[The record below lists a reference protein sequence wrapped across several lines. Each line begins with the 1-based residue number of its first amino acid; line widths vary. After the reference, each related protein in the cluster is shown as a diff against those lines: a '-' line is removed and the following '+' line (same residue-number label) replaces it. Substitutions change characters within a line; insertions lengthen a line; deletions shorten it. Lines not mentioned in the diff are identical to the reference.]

1 MVVVWLWWLEAF
13 GEVLLSLLLLLLVL
27 PPPEGS
33 GDVVWLD
40 AIVTSGDEWPDL
52 RPEGGSLDW
61 LGLFG
66 LAEEEDEEE
75 EEDGGAN
82 EEDDGC
88 DEDGEEEVTGLPV
101 PDPPEE
107 EVGVVFCG

>member
-1 MVVVWLWWLEAF
+1 MLS
-13 GEVLLSLLLLLLVL
+13 LLLLLLLLLVL

-33 GDVVWLD
+33 GEVVWLD

-66 LAEEEDEEE
+66 LAEEDDEEDEE

-82 EEDDGC
+82 KEEEVGC
-88 DEDGEEEVTGLPV
+88 DEDSEEEVAGRPV